1 MINIGLTGVL
11 AKPSTS
17 LSSHNAGYTFY
28 IMSRLRALHPGANI
42 EIFDLKDLSFMNTF
56 DIVYLT
62 EGLNFREGVFNLFGG
77 VSADLERR
85 LLNLCS
91 LSLFSTIRTFGP
103 ETIDYTPLVHK
114 RLNGKVLGESW
125 YMPNVKKI
133 VDGEEGLKSTDLVLG
148 DSHSLSVYYESA
160 MLSRND
166 GKTLYSFLKDGIRN
180 YVPDYVENLT
190 FYAGNIDVRHH
201 ICRIYE
207 DELDAAE
214 EAHLLAIRLID
225 ALLEI
230 KYALD
235 LKSISAVKLLPIESE
250 DRKIPKT
257 GWYENKPFSGSWL
270 NRSMV
275 RSVFNEALETHGKSS
290 GLEIL
295 SFEGFENEKGELD
308 QKFMEARQSVHIA
321 PKYYMFGDSF
331 IF

>member
-11 AKPSTS
+11 GNPSTS
-17 LSSHNAGYTFY
+17 LSSHNAGYTYY
-28 IMSRLRALHPGANI
+28 IKSRLRQLHPNCNI
-42 EIFDLKDLSFMNTF
+42 EILDLRHIEHFAECDL
-56 DIVYLT
+56 VYLT

-77 VSADLERR
+77 VSSDLETR
-85 LLNLCS
+85 LRNLCT
-91 LSLFSTIRTFGP
+91 LDLYHEIRSFGP

-114 RLNGKVLGESW
+114 RLNGVVLGESW

-133 VDGEEGLKSTDLVLG
+133 VDGEGDLKSTDLVLG
-148 DSHSLSVYYESA
+148 DSHSLSVYYERA
-160 MLSRND
+160 VLSRND
-166 GKTLYSFLKDGIRN
+166 GKTLYSFLKDGIEN
-180 YVPDYVENLT
+180 YVPRHIENLT

-214 EAHLLAIRLID
+214 EAHLLAVRLID
-225 ALLEI
+225 ALLET
-230 KYALD
+230 KHSLD
-235 LKSISAVKLLPIESE
+235 LKNISVVKLLPIESE

-275 RSVFNEALETHGKSS
+275 RNVFNEALETYGKSS

-308 QKFMEARQSVHIA
+308 QSFMEARQSVHIA
-321 PKYYMFGDSF
+321 PRHYMFGDSF